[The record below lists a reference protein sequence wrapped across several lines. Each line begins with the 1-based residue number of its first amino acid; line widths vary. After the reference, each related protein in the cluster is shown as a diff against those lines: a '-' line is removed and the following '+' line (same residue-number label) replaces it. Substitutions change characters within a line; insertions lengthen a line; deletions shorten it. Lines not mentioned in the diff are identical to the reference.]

1 MSKGKFISIIV
12 LLVTSL
18 LAILY
23 FQFNWI
29 LDINE
34 LNEDRFN
41 KNVQDALF
49 NVNRRLEEKEIINLT
64 KDNLQAQFKINRSTE
79 SGQIETIE
87 NTFSKK
93 TIDEN
98 NLDKGLKSNSLQFD
112 IESGSNVD
120 NDNRTS
126 DINASV
132 LVENM
137 DDFKIDSTLQKEIDK
152 VLDKSEMIQ
161 IVLNKLLS
169 NDKSISSDLDVSVIQ
184 NMISKALSIRNI
196 NTDFEFIVVN
206 TISKKIVLSN
216 SENNKIFNSIYKIN
230 LFENDLIESDLEL
243 RLYFPNK
250 DIFLMKGS
258 QINLFFSLI
267 FIIIV
272 IICFYYV
279 VLKIF
284 EQKKLSDIKNE
295 FIDNMTHELKT
306 PISTISLA
314 CEALMDV
321 DLNNSSKIKDKYIG
335 IIDDENKRL
344 SSQVER
350 VLQIATLEKGN
361 LKLDFKRLDIHLIL
375 SKAVDIIKFKIE
387 KRKGIITQKLEARNS
402 YINGNR
408 VHLLNIINNLLDNS
422 NKYSVENPDILVKT
436 YNKNDSLF
444 VKIADKGI
452 GIKKGNLNKIFDKF
466 FREPQGNIHN
476 VKGFGLGLS
485 YVKNMLEKHEASIQ
499 VTSNK
504 NKGSV
509 FLIKF
514 KIDNGKQ

>member
-79 SGQIETIE
+79 SGKIELIE

-206 TISKKIVLSN
+206 TISKEIVLIPLLLDKRLNIPILAPISQTFFGLII
-216 SENNKIFNSIYKIN
+216 SKADKTIF
-230 LFENDLIESDLEL
+230 
-243 RLYFPNK
+243 
-250 DIFLMKGS
+250 
-258 QINLFFSLI
+258 FFS
-267 FIIIV
+267 
-272 IICFYYV
+272 
-279 VLKIF
+279 
-284 EQKKLSDIKNE
+284 S
-295 FIDNMTHELKT
+295 
-306 PISTISLA
+306 
-314 CEALMDV
+314 
-321 DLNNSSKIKDKYIG
+321 
-335 IIDDENKRL
+335 
-344 SSQVER
+344 
-350 VLQIATLEKGN
+350 
-361 LKLDFKRLDIHLIL
+361 
-375 SKAVDIIKFKIE
+375 
-387 KRKGIITQKLEARNS
+387 
-402 YINGNR
+402 
-408 VHLLNIINNLLDNS
+408 
-422 NKYSVENPDILVKT
+422 
-436 YNKNDSLF
+436 NDS
-444 VKIADKGI
+444 
-452 GIKKGNLNKIFDKF
+452 
-466 FREPQGNIHN
+466 
-476 VKGFGLGLS
+476 S
-485 YVKNMLEKHEASIQ
+485 
-499 VTSNK
+499 T
-504 NKGSV
+504 
-509 FLIKF
+509 
-514 KIDNGKQ
+514 

>member
-64 KDNLQAQFKINRSTE
+64 RDNLQAQFKINRSTE
-79 SGQIETIE
+79 SGKIELIE
-87 NTFSKK
+87 STFSKK

-112 IESGSNVD
+112 IESGSNFD

-126 DINASV
+126 DINASI

-137 DDFKIDSTLQKEIDK
+137 DDFKIDFNLQKEIDK
-152 VLDKSEMIQ
+152 ILDKSEMIQ

-196 NTDFEFIVVN
+196 NIDFEFIVVN
-206 TISKKIVLSN
+206 TISKEIELSN
-216 SENNKIFNSIYKIN
+216 SENIKIFNSIYKIN

-250 DIFLMKGS
+250 DTFLMKGS
-258 QINLFFSLI
+258 QMNLFFSLI

-279 VLKIF
+279 VLKVF

-314 CEALMDV
+314 CEVLMDV
-321 DLNNSSKIKDKYIG
+321 DLNRSSKIKDKYIG
-335 IIDDENKRL
+335 IINDENKRL
-344 SSQVER
+344 SVQVER
-350 VLQIATLEKGN
+350 VLQIATLEKGDI
-361 LKLDFKRLDIHLIL
+361 KLDFKRLDIHLIL

-387 KRKGIITQKLEARNS
+387 KRKGIITQKLYASNS

-422 NKYSVENPDILVKT
+422 NKYSIKNPDILVKT
-436 YNKNDSLF
+436 YNKDNSLF
-444 VKIADKGI
+444 VEIADKGI
-452 GIKKGNLNKIFDKF
+452 GIKQGNLNKIFDKF
-466 FREPQGNIHN
+466 FREPQGNVHN

-485 YVKNMLEKHEASIQ
+485 YVKNMLEKHDASIQ
-499 VTSNK
+499 VISDK

-514 KIDNGKQ
+514 KIDNGK

>member
-64 KDNLQAQFKINRSTE
+64 RDNLQAQFKINRSTE
-79 SGQIETIE
+79 SGKIELIE
-87 NTFSKK
+87 STFSKK

-112 IESGSNVD
+112 IESGSNFD

-126 DINASV
+126 DINASI
-132 LVENM
+132 LVEDM
-137 DDFKIDSTLQKEIDK
+137 DDFKIDFSLQKEIDK
-152 VLDKSEMIQ
+152 ILDKSEMIQ

-196 NTDFEFIVVN
+196 NIDFEFIVVN
-206 TISKKIVLSN
+206 TISKEIELSN
-216 SENNKIFNSIYKIN
+216 SENIKIFNSIYKIN

-250 DIFLMKGS
+250 DTFLMKGS
-258 QINLFFSLI
+258 QMNLFFSLI

-279 VLKIF
+279 VLKVF

-314 CEALMDV
+314 CEVLMDV
-321 DLNNSSKIKDKYIG
+321 DLNRSSKIKDKYIG
-335 IIDDENKRL
+335 IINDENKRL
-344 SSQVER
+344 SVQVER
-350 VLQIATLEKGN
+350 VLQIATLEKGDI
-361 LKLDFKRLDIHLIL
+361 KLDFKRLDIHLIL

-387 KRKGIITQKLEARNS
+387 KRKGIITQKLYASNS

-422 NKYSVENPDILVKT
+422 NKYSIKNPDILVKT
-436 YNKNDSLF
+436 YNKDNSLF
-444 VKIADKGI
+444 VEIVDKGI
-452 GIKKGNLNKIFDKF
+452 GIKQGNLNKIFDKF
-466 FREPQGNIHN
+466 FREPQGNVHN

-485 YVKNMLEKHEASIQ
+485 YVKNMLEKHDASIQ
-499 VTSNK
+499 VISDK

-514 KIDNGKQ
+514 KIDNGK

>member
-79 SGQIETIE
+79 SGQIEIIE

-112 IESGSNVD
+112 IESGSNFD

-196 NTDFEFIVVN
+196 NIDFAFIVVN
-206 TISKKIVLSN
+206 TISKEIVLSN
-216 SENNKIFNSIYKIN
+216 SENIKIFNSIYKIN

-250 DIFLMKGS
+250 DTFLMKGS
-258 QINLFFSLI
+258 QMNLFFSLI

-279 VLKIF
+279 VLKVF

-321 DLNNSSKIKDKYIG
+321 DLNRSSKIKDKYIG

-344 SSQVER
+344 SGQVER

-361 LKLDFKRLDIHLIL
+361 IKLDFK
-375 SKAVDIIKFKIE
+375 
-387 KRKGIITQKLEARNS
+387 
-402 YINGNR
+402 
-408 VHLLNIINNLLDNS
+408 
-422 NKYSVENPDILVKT
+422 
-436 YNKNDSLF
+436 
-444 VKIADKGI
+444 
-452 GIKKGNLNKIFDKF
+452 
-466 FREPQGNIHN
+466 
-476 VKGFGLGLS
+476 
-485 YVKNMLEKHEASIQ
+485 
-499 VTSNK
+499 
-504 NKGSV
+504 
-509 FLIKF
+509 
-514 KIDNGKQ
+514 

>member
-64 KDNLQAQFKINRSTE
+64 KDNLQVQFKINRSTE
-79 SGQIETIE
+79 SGKIELIE
-87 NTFSKK
+87 STFSKK

-112 IESGSNVD
+112 IESGSNFD

-126 DINASV
+126 DINASI
-132 LVENM
+132 LVEDM
-137 DDFKIDSTLQKEIDK
+137 DDFKIDFSLQKEIDK
-152 VLDKSEMIQ
+152 ILDKSEMIQ

-196 NTDFEFIVVN
+196 NIDFEFIVVN
-206 TISKKIVLSN
+206 TISKEIELSN
-216 SENNKIFNSIYKIN
+216 SENIKIFNSIYKIN

-250 DIFLMKGS
+250 DTFLMKGS
-258 QINLFFSLI
+258 QMNLFFSLI

-279 VLKIF
+279 VLKVF

-314 CEALMDV
+314 CEVLMDV
-321 DLNNSSKIKDKYIG
+321 DLNRSSKIKDKYIG
-335 IIDDENKRL
+335 IINDENKRL
-344 SSQVER
+344 SVQVER
-350 VLQIATLEKGN
+350 VLQIATLEKGDI
-361 LKLDFKRLDIHLIL
+361 KLDFKRLDIHLIL

-387 KRKGIITQKLEARNS
+387 KRKGIITQKLYASNS

-422 NKYSVENPDILVKT
+422 NKYSIKNPDILVKT
-436 YNKNDSLF
+436 YNKDNSLF
-444 VKIADKGI
+444 VEIADKGI
-452 GIKKGNLNKIFDKF
+452 GIKQGNLNKIFDKF
-466 FREPQGNIHN
+466 FREPQGNVHN

-485 YVKNMLEKHEASIQ
+485 YVKNMLEKHDASIQ
-499 VTSNK
+499 VISDK

-514 KIDNGKQ
+514 KIDNGK

>member
-64 KDNLQAQFKINRSTE
+64 KDNLQVQFKINRSTE
-79 SGQIETIE
+79 SGKIELIE
-87 NTFSKK
+87 STFSKK

-112 IESGSNVD
+112 IESGSNFD

-137 DDFKIDSTLQKEIDK
+137 DDFKIDSSLQKEIDK
-152 VLDKSEMIQ
+152 ILDKSEMIQ

-196 NTDFEFIVVN
+196 NIDFEFIVVN
-206 TISKKIVLSN
+206 IISKEIELSN
-216 SENNKIFNSIYKIN
+216 SENIKIFNSIYKIN

-250 DIFLMKGS
+250 DTFLMKGS
-258 QINLFFSLI
+258 QMNLFFSLI

-279 VLKIF
+279 VLKVF

-314 CEALMDV
+314 CEVLMDV
-321 DLNNSSKIKDKYIG
+321 DLNRSSKIKDKYIG
-335 IIDDENKRL
+335 IINDENKRL
-344 SSQVER
+344 SGQVER
-350 VLQIATLEKGN
+350 VLQIATLEKGDI
-361 LKLDFKRLDIHLIL
+361 KLDFKRLDIHLIL

-387 KRKGIITQKLEARNS
+387 KRKGIITQKLYASNS

-422 NKYSVENPDILVKT
+422 NKYSIKNLDILVKT
-436 YNKNDSLF
+436 YNKDNSLF
-444 VKIADKGI
+444 VEIADKGI
-452 GIKKGNLNKIFDKF
+452 GIKQGNLNKIFDKF
-466 FREPQGNIHN
+466 FREPQGNVHN

-485 YVKNMLEKHEASIQ
+485 YVKNMLEKHDASIQ
-499 VTSNK
+499 VISDK

-514 KIDNGKQ
+514 KIDNGK

>member
-64 KDNLQAQFKINRSTE
+64 KDNLQVQFKINRSTE
-79 SGQIETIE
+79 SGKIELIE
-87 NTFSKK
+87 STFSKK

-112 IESGSNVD
+112 IESGSNFD

-126 DINASV
+126 DINASI
-132 LVENM
+132 LVEDM
-137 DDFKIDSTLQKEIDK
+137 DDFKIDFSLQKEIDK
-152 VLDKSEMIQ
+152 ILDKSEMIQ

-196 NTDFEFIVVN
+196 NIDFEFIVVN
-206 TISKKIVLSN
+206 IISKEIELSN
-216 SENNKIFNSIYKIN
+216 SENIKIFNSIYKIN

-250 DIFLMKGS
+250 DTFLMKGS
-258 QINLFFSLI
+258 QMNLFFSLI

-279 VLKIF
+279 VLKVF

-314 CEALMDV
+314 CEVLMDV
-321 DLNNSSKIKDKYIG
+321 DLNRSSKIKDKYIG
-335 IIDDENKRL
+335 IINDENKRL
-344 SSQVER
+344 SVQVER
-350 VLQIATLEKGN
+350 VLQIATLEKGDI
-361 LKLDFKRLDIHLIL
+361 KLDFKRLDIHLIL

-387 KRKGIITQKLEARNS
+387 KRKGIITQKLYASNS

-422 NKYSVENPDILVKT
+422 NKYSIKNPDILVKT
-436 YNKNDSLF
+436 YNKDNSLF
-444 VKIADKGI
+444 VEIADKGI
-452 GIKKGNLNKIFDKF
+452 GIKQGNLNKIFDKF
-466 FREPQGNIHN
+466 FREPQGNVHN

-485 YVKNMLEKHEASIQ
+485 YVKNMLEKHDASIQ
-499 VTSNK
+499 VISDK

-514 KIDNGKQ
+514 KIDNGK

>member
-1 MSKGKFISIIV
+1 
-12 LLVTSL
+12 VTSL

-49 NVNRRLEEKEIINLT
+49 YVNRRLEEKEIINLT

-79 SGQIETIE
+79 NGQIELIE

-98 NLDKGLKSNSLQFD
+98 NLDKGLKSNFLQFD
-112 IESGSNVD
+112 IESGSNFD

-132 LVENM
+132 LVENL
-137 DDFKIDSTLQKEIDK
+137 DDFKIDSSLQKEIDK

-169 NDKSISSDLDVSVIQ
+169 NDKSISLDLDVSVIQ
-184 NMISKALSIRNI
+184 NMISKALSTRNI
-196 NTDFEFIVVN
+196 NIDFGFIVIN
-206 TISKKIVLSN
+206 TTSKEIVLSN
-216 SENNKIFNSIYKIN
+216 SENIKIFNSIYKIN

-250 DIFLMKGS
+250 NTFLMKGS
-258 QINLFFSLI
+258 QMNLFFSLI

-279 VLKIF
+279 VLKVF

-314 CEALMDV
+314 CEALMDA
-321 DLNNSSKIKDKYIG
+321 DLNRSSKIKDKYIG

-361 LKLDFKRLDIHLIL
+361 LQLDFKRLDIHLIL

-402 YINGNR
+402 FINGNR

-444 VKIADKGI
+444 VEIADKGI
-452 GIKKGNLNKIFDKF
+452 GIKKGNFNKIFEKF
-466 FREPQGNIHN
+466 FREPQGNVHN

-485 YVKNMLEKHEASIQ
+485 YVKNMLEKHDASIQ

-514 KIDNGKQ
+514 KIDNGK

>member
-41 KNVQDALF
+41 KNVHDALF

-64 KDNLQAQFKINRSTE
+64 KDNLQVQFKINRSTE
-79 SGQIETIE
+79 SGKIELIE
-87 NTFSKK
+87 STFSKK

-112 IESGSNVD
+112 IESGSNFD

-126 DINASV
+126 DINASI

-137 DDFKIDSTLQKEIDK
+137 DDFKIDFSLQKEIDK
-152 VLDKSEMIQ
+152 ILDKSEMIQ

-196 NTDFEFIVVN
+196 NIDFEFIVVN
-206 TISKKIVLSN
+206 TISKEIELSN
-216 SENNKIFNSIYKIN
+216 SENIKIFNSIYKIN

-250 DIFLMKGS
+250 DTFLMKGS
-258 QINLFFSLI
+258 QMNLFFSLI

-279 VLKIF
+279 VLKVF

-314 CEALMDV
+314 CEVLMDV
-321 DLNNSSKIKDKYIG
+321 DLNRSSKIKDKYIG
-335 IIDDENKRL
+335 IINDENKRL
-344 SSQVER
+344 SVQVER
-350 VLQIATLEKGN
+350 VLQIATLEKGDI
-361 LKLDFKRLDIHLIL
+361 KLDFKRLDIHLIL

-387 KRKGIITQKLEARNS
+387 KRKGIITQKLYASNS

-422 NKYSVENPDILVKT
+422 NKYSIKNPDILVKT
-436 YNKNDSLF
+436 YNKDNSLF
-444 VKIADKGI
+444 VEIVDKGI
-452 GIKKGNLNKIFDKF
+452 GIKQGNLNKIFDKF
-466 FREPQGNIHN
+466 FREPQGNVHN

-485 YVKNMLEKHEASIQ
+485 YVKNMLEKHDASIQ
-499 VTSNK
+499 VISDK

-514 KIDNGKQ
+514 KIDNGK